1 MPKCHIAN
9 INIRKLILFVSLFT
23 YEFIFVVNNNNAHVN
38 NIEVKANEE
47 QKDKQDETIKNNTTN
62 NSDHKNKKIERN
74 DKNTDTLN
82 DTLNNEDND
91 TLNNDTLND
100 YDQHEAIYDIN
111 DDDYCQEY
119 TQIFNDACNDE
130 QNNRYVDA
138 INKYEALLT
147 KYIISQNS
155 MIVYIKIHLARCL
168 LKIDEY
174 KKCKAYFF
182 NILEKYK
189 PFPLNVQE
197 TREEIIKEL
206 CEIINSKI
214 IYRDD
219 LDISEAEELVK
230 VINTYKKEI
239 KSSEITE
246 YINDLY
252 KKTMILIEKH
262 QINYIKY
269 FFNKKQYNQALF
281 LCDSFLKNYL
291 YTFCKKEVCVL
302 KLQILHN
309 LCLNNT
315 VNNFEHRNNFIIFFD
330 TLRKTYKQIYQE
342 NQSEFDTINEN
353 FQKEVINKERK

>member
-1 MPKCHIAN
+1 MSKCHIAN
-9 INIRKLILFVSLFT
+9 INIRKIILFVSLFT

-47 QKDKQDETIKNNTTN
+47 QKEKQDETIKNNTTN
-62 NSDHKNKKIERN
+62 NSDHQNKKIERN

-91 TLNNDTLND
+91 TLNY

-147 KYIISQNS
+147 KYLISQSS

-214 IYRDD
+214 IY
-219 LDISEAEELVK
+219 EELVK

-269 FFNKKQYNQALF
+269 FFNKKQYSQALF

-302 KLQILHN
+302 KLQILHK

-353 FQKEVINKERK
+353 FQKEVINKERT

>member
-1 MPKCHIAN
+1 M
-9 INIRKLILFVSLFT
+9 
-23 YEFIFVVNNNNAHVN
+23 
-38 NIEVKANEE
+38 
-47 QKDKQDETIKNNTTN
+47 
-62 NSDHKNKKIERN
+62 
-74 DKNTDTLN
+74 
-82 DTLNNEDND
+82 
-91 TLNNDTLND
+91 
-100 YDQHEAIYDIN
+100 
-111 DDDYCQEY
+111 
-119 TQIFNDACNDE
+119 
-130 QNNRYVDA
+130 
-138 INKYEALLT
+138 
-147 KYIISQNS
+147 
-155 MIVYIKIHLARCL
+155 
-168 LKIDEY
+168 
-174 KKCKAYFF
+174 
-182 NILEKYK
+182 
-189 PFPLNVQE
+189 
-197 TREEIIKEL
+197 
-206 CEIINSKI
+206 
-214 IYRDD
+214 
-219 LDISEAEELVK
+219 VK